1 MAIDPK
7 TGRVMAYFGGDNGT
21 GTDYAGLNTNPKTGA
36 LEGGHPPG
44 SSFKIYTLAAAL
56 DNNISLESHWDAKP
70 FKAPGISAQIR
81 NAGGNASC
89 GSYCTLRQSV
99 VKSYNVPFYHIT
111 EALPPGAVVDM
122 AKNAGIRTMWDNEK
136 GEAHDLTQAKG
147 EELHPGVFFH
157 VLGYGAYPITVLD
170 HANGLATIANRG
182 MYNKAHFVLSVEKK
196 DSETGKWRLVGGED
210 LDPRQTIRPEVA
222 DDVNDV
228 LQEIPRNNGDSLDGR
243 PATGKTGTWELNEK
257 SADNAHAWM
266 IGATPQ
272 LATAIWV
279 GNVGKQVA
287 LIDDNGEQGPG
298 FRPTGRDL
306 EAVHGQG
313 PRRQGRRA
321 VPRRQGHR
329 QPGHRQRQVA
339 GADGAA
345 VRADRPASACSA
357 TGATTTAAGTTTGA
371 TTTAAAVTTTT
382 TTRCSAV
389 PGALPHSYR
398 HRPVDRSSTTRRPH
412 QTVWAPLP
420 YVGPASERRTHAP
433 K

>member
-1 MAIDPK
+1 
-7 TGRVMAYFGGDNGT
+7 
-21 GTDYAGLNTNPKTGA
+21 
-36 LEGGHPPG
+36 
-44 SSFKIYTLAAAL
+44 
-56 DNNISLESHWDAKP
+56 
-70 FKAPGISAQIR
+70 
-81 NAGGNASC
+81 
-89 GSYCTLRQSV
+89 LRQSV

-122 AKNAGIRTMWDNEK
+122 AKNAGVRTMWDNEK
-136 GEAHDLTQAKG
+136 GEPHDLTQAKG
-147 EELHPGVFFH
+147 LELHPGVFFH

-196 DSETGKWRLVGGED
+196 DPETGKWRLVGGED

-287 LIDDNGEQGPG
+287 LIDDNGERVQGSGLPAEIWKRFMDKALAG
-298 FRPTGRDL
+298 KDVEDFPEGKGIGNPDTGNGKSPAPSAPPCAPTDLLCLFRNRGNDDRGGNDNRGNDNRGGGNNNDDNTLFGDTG
-306 EAVHGQG
+306 
-313 PRRQGRRA
+313 
-321 VPRRQGHR
+321 
-329 QPGHRQRQVA
+329 
-339 GADGAA
+339 
-345 VRADRPASACSA
+345 
-357 TGATTTAAGTTTGA
+357 GT
-371 TTTAAAVTTTT
+371 
-382 TTRCSAV
+382 
-389 PGALPHSYR
+389 
-398 HRPVDRSSTTRRPH
+398 
-412 QTVWAPLP
+412 APLVP
-420 YVGPASERRTHAP
+420 PPPG
-433 K
+433 